1 MNQFQE
7 SMINITRNILKK
19 KKKEEIIIKNLY
31 INFIKVK
38 VSNRNRKDKF

>member
-38 VSNRNRKDKF
+38 VSNRNRKAKF